1 MSLYP
6 PDDNTFDPMYPSK
19 GKEVYDPM
27 RSDLDGGGFNI
38 YNLDSILMDGSGA
51 ITGVNTINGLVYP
64 PPNPVHAN
72 NNWLYTTYTN
82 QLIYSGYGAQ
92 QNSIQWENTVYS
104 PAGGT
109 AVVLQPY
116 TWPSGTVNQTLFT
129 VPYAGTYRITATIRG
144 VLSQLGTMDLA
155 IYVNGAN
162 TNGGNM
168 VWAGYNSALDS
179 ITSTGITI
187 VPNLAVGATIMIVG
201 ADADAAGYSINIGA
215 AGASTNDRLSS
226 WLIEYLG

>member
-1 MSLYP
+1 MYP
-6 PDDNTFDPMYPSK
+6 SDDNTYDPLYPSK
-19 GKEVYDPM
+19 AKEVYNPM
-27 RSDLDGGGFNI
+27 RSDLDGGGFKI
-38 YNLDSILMDGSGA
+38 YNLDSIQMDGSGA
-51 ITGVNTINGLVYP
+51 ITGVNTINGLPYP
-64 PPNPVHAN
+64 PPNPLHAD

-92 QNSIQWENTVYS
+92 QNSVQWENAVYN

-144 VLSQLGTMDLA
+144 VLSQTGTMNLA
-155 IYVNGAN
+155 IYVNGGN
-162 TNGGNM
+162 TAGGNM
-168 VWAGYNSALDS
+168 IWAGYNSAINS
-179 ITSTGITI
+179 TTSTGITI
-187 VPNLAVGATIMIVG
+187 ASGLTVGATIMVVG
-201 ADADAAGYSINIGA
+201 GDADAPGYNVNIGD
-215 AGASTNDRLSS
+215 AGSSGSTTRLSS